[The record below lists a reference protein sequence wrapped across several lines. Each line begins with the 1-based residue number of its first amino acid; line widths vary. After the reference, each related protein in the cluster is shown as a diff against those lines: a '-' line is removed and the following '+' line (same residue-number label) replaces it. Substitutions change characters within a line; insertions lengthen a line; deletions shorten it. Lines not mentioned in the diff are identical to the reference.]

1 MEKIYSGRQ
10 TGKITELIKIAA
22 REHIPIVV
30 ITHTLKEFTIK
41 RINEMY
47 KMGEI
52 EYTPDVIVCDRVSSY
67 KGRHTNYH
75 NFKCVV
81 DDTEYVLSKL
91 LNAEIV
97 ALSMNKEE

>member
-1 MEKIYSGRQ
+1 MKKIYLGRQ
-10 TGKITELIKIAA
+10 TGKTTELIKIAA

-30 ITHTLKEFTIK
+30 ITHASKEFTIK
-41 RINEMY
+41 RINELY

-52 EYTPDVIVCDRVSSY
+52 EYTPDVIACDEVCSY
-67 KGRHTNYH
+67 KSRHVNYN

-81 DDTEYVLSKL
+81 DDAEYVLGKL

-97 ALSMNKEE
+97 ALSMNKNT